1 MERYDAREQELG
13 EELMGQL
20 ERYLLLQ
27 TIDERWREHLYDM
40 DYLREGIGLRGI
52 AQIDPLVAYKNEA
65 YDLFGDLI
73 NSIWA
78 DYARM
83 IFNVQVV
90 VEGQN
95 GSGGAPRAGVRR
107 GRQRDS
113 PGTGLLLG
121 RQRPDGRGRDGRR
134 RRGRRPG
141 RSRARRRYADGGEDG
156 ELAMPVVEQR
166 VVDTEHQVGR
176 NDPCW
181 CGSGKKFKKCHG
193 ERLRR
198 GR

>member
-1 MERYDAREQELG
+1 M
-13 EELMGQL
+13 
-20 ERYLLLQ
+20 
-27 TIDERWREHLYDM
+27 
-40 DYLREGIGLRGI
+40 
-52 AQIDPLVAYKNEA
+52 
-65 YDLFGDLI
+65 
-73 NSIWA
+73 NSVWS

-95 GSGGAPRAGVRR
+95 GGSAPAPAFAAAGNA
-107 GRQRDS
+107 
-113 PGTGLLLG
+113 T
-121 RQRPDGRGRDGRR
+121 
-134 RRGRRPG
+134 RPG
-141 RSRARRRYADGGEDG
+141 RVSYSGGSAPMGAGAMAAAAAAAGPAGVAQAAYAGGGGEDG

-193 ERLRR
+193 S
-198 GR
+198 